1 MNRLILVTIGIILI
15 AASVALA
22 QRRRTPKTPP
32 PKPSQTQTKAKEAL
46 PPKPEIT
53 DPVSGEWNGVY
64 QYRDIRKPFKMNLKL
79 DGQTISG
86 EVIYDYATRRINEG
100 SWSGGQLTLTVENTN
115 EPDRPDRMTAT
126 LANSR
131 LVGSEGRG
139 GETTWEA
146 ERFADQLKRVVAMQP
161 PDTAAKLKI
170 ELEKLLSLKLSLQ
183 MEGAYNLGEMHEK
196 AAPAIPFL
204 IEILRQLGGVKEVDA
219 DALRFLESGGVGI
232 DSGGKVYSVYPVQN
246 VASKALGK
254 IGEPA
259 IEHIRNSVL
268 KSDPKEPAF
277 SFGVDALARMQNP
290 NATKLIHGL
299 ARSDDFQT
307 RRQAVE
313 SLSLNKD
320 PASIDLLIE
329 SLTDTV
335 SVIRESAANSLK
347 KITGKDFG
355 SDAGKWKEWWAINK
369 PKE

>member
-1 MNRLILVTIGIILI
+1 MNRSILVAIGIILI
-15 AASVALA
+15 AASVAFA

-32 PKPSQTQTKAKEAL
+32 PKPGQTKPKEAV
-46 PPKPEIT
+46 PSKPELI

-64 QYRDIRKPFKMNLKL
+64 QYRDIRGPFKMNLKL
-79 DGQTISG
+79 DGQMVSG
-86 EVIYDYATRRINEG
+86 EVIYDYGSRRISEG
-100 SWSGGQLTLTVENTN
+100 NWSGGELTLTVENAG

-131 LVGSEGRG
+131 LGGSKGTR

-146 ERFADQLKRVVAMQP
+146 ERFSDQLKRVVAMQP
-161 PDTAAKLKI
+161 PETATKLKL

-183 MEGAYNLGEMHEK
+183 MEGAYNLGEMREK

-219 DALRFLESGGVGI
+219 SALKFLDDGGVAI
-232 DSGGKVYSVYPVQN
+232 SSGGKVHTVYPVQN
-246 VASKALGK
+246 VASRALGK

-259 IEHIRNSVL
+259 IEPIRNSVL
-268 KSDPKEPAF
+268 NNPKESAF
-277 SFGVDALARMQNP
+277 GFGVRALASMQNP
-290 NATKLIHGL
+290 SATKLIHGL
-299 ARSDDFQT
+299 ARSDDVQT
-307 RRQAVE
+307 RRRIVD

-320 PASIDLLIE
+320 PTTIDLLIE

-347 KITGKDFG
+347 RITGKDFG
-355 SDAGKWKEWWAINK
+355 TDVGKWKEWWAINK
-369 PKE
+369 PKG